1 MVPLPIANVLH
12 HKLRSALG
20 ALGVAIGVCMLVTLS
35 GLSRGSL
42 DEVADRWEAVNA
54 DLIVYP
60 AHWLDNITSIDG
72 GGLGEADAAE
82 VSRVTVGP
90 DARPAV
96 QRVIPVFLG
105 RSSIGGQEHTVVGV
119 VPSDLPSLLGRGKI
133 LSGGRCFDPDGT
145 FATWL
150 KAKLEAPGEGVLDIP
165 AEELARRGGLEMVID
180 TRLADKAKL
189 KVGSEAYAAGHH
201 FTVVGIVPA
210 GALVRAFIPRATACH
225 LFDGRPE
232 RYTLLFV
239 KLREGVPPGAV
250 LNRIRATKRL
260 NAITTG
266 EYRGML
272 ESRFGIM
279 YVYVDAVNAVTLV
292 VAFLFILVTLY
303 TMVIQRTREIA
314 ILRSMGAA
322 RLYILREVLAESL
335 ILTFLGAAAGVGL
348 SFAAAG
354 IIQAAEPLL
363 TVAITWGWIVTAAVV
378 ALVGG
383 TAAAVY
389 PGWCAIRVDV
399 VEALNFE

>member
-35 GLSRGSL
+35 GLARGSL
-42 DEVADRWEAVNA
+42 NEVADRWEAVNA

-60 AHWLDNITSIDG
+60 ARWLDNITTIDG
-72 GGLGEADAAE
+72 GGLSQADAAE
-82 VSRVTVGP
+82 VGRITVGGNP
-90 DARPAV
+90 SPAIE
-96 QRVIPVFLG
+96 RVVPVFLS
-105 RSSIGGQEHTVVGV
+105 RASIGGQEHNVVGV
-119 VPSDLPSLLGRGKI
+119 EPADLPSLLGRGQI
-133 LSGGRCFDPDGT
+133 LPGGRCFDADGA
-145 FATWL
+145 FAKWL
-150 KAKLEAPGEGVLDIP
+150 KAELEAPGDGVLDISP
-165 AEELARRGGLEMVID
+165 EELARRGGLEMVID
-180 TRLADKAKL
+180 TRLAAKAKL
-189 KVGSEAYAAGHH
+189 EVGSGVNAAGHDY
-201 FTVVGIVPA
+201 TVGGIVPA
-210 GALVRAFIPRATACH
+210 GALARAFIPRATAWY

-232 RYTLLFV
+232 RYTMLFA
-239 KLREGVPPGAV
+239 KLREDVPPGAV

-260 NAITTG
+260 NAVTTG
-266 EYRGML
+266 EYRSML

-348 SFAAAG
+348 SLAAAA
-354 IIQAAEPLL
+354 IIQAALPLL
-363 TVAITWGWIVTAAVV
+363 TVTITWEWIATAAVV

-383 TAAAVY
+383 TAAAMY